1 MPGKLLTVVEYP
13 TSNLTEPSVPVDL
26 EQLDELQG
34 FIDDMIYTMFYQEG
48 VGLAAPQVGRNLRL
62 FVIDQRP
69 INGNQRVE
77 PWVFIN
83 PELEPTND
91 NRVVR
96 PEGCLSFPGLLANV
110 KRPEWVKVTAFN
122 RKGEEFTMDATYNH
136 LFSVALQHEYD
147 HLEGTLMSDRATG
160 RDRRAIQQWA
170 AEKA

>member
-1 MPGKLLTVVEYP
+1 
-13 TSNLTEPSVPVDL
+13 
-26 EQLDELQG
+26 
-34 FIDDMIYTMFYQEG
+34 
-48 VGLAAPQVGRNLRL
+48 
-62 FVIDQRP
+62 
-69 INGNQRVE
+69 
-77 PWVFIN
+77 
-83 PELEPTND
+83 
-91 NRVVR
+91 VR